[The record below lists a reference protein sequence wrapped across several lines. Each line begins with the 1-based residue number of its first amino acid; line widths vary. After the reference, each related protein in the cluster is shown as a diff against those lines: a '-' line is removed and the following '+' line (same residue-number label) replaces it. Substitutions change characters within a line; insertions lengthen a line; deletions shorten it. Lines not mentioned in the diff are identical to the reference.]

1 MSRSAQVFTLKKHG
15 RIERIPVFVTHDK
28 APGSV
33 HISKGLQFKAV
44 DESWLDY
51 CRRLWIGTWEEN
63 GTDMIKLTV
72 HLKLSESHRM
82 MNELNRW
89 YGMVQLLNKAE
100 GGIMTDLIEERMG
113 NLEIHGVRFKFDA
126 PE

>member
-1 MSRSAQVFTLKKHG
+1 
-15 RIERIPVFVTHDK
+15 
-28 APGSV
+28 
-33 HISKGLQFKAV
+33 
-44 DESWLDY
+44 
-51 CRRLWIGTWEEN
+51 
-63 GTDMIKLTV
+63 MIKLTV